1 MVSVKLT
8 KNSQLGSRFIIEGL
22 EGWTE
27 ITRNEATSVPL
38 RRAIIGLSDA
48 NLMFSFDEED
58 RENLMNLSEKLL
70 KIAAKELEKKSLTA
84 QELCD
89 LLLPKPKALPKKKTT
104 KKSSLKTE

>member
-8 KNSQLGSRFIIEGL
+8 ENSQLGGRFVIEGL
-22 EGWTE
+22 EGMRE
-27 ITRNEATSVPL
+27 ITPNDSTPVSL

-48 NLMFSFDEED
+48 NLMFAFDEED
-58 RENLMNLSEKLL
+58 REGLMNLSEKLL
-70 KIAAKELEKKSLTA
+70 RLAALELNKESLTA

>member
-8 KNSQLGSRFIIEGL
+8 ENSQLGGRFVIEGL

-27 ITRNEATSVPL
+27 ITRNEAASVSL
-38 RRAIIGLSDA
+38 RRAIIGLSDS
-48 NLMFSFDEED
+48 NLMFAFEEED
-58 RENLMNLSEKLL
+58 REGLMNLSEKLL
-70 KIAAKELEKKSLTA
+70 RLAALELDKESLTA

-104 KKSSLKTE
+104 KKSSLKAE

>member
-8 KNSQLGSRFIIEGL
+8 EKSQLGSRFLIEGL

-27 ITRNEATSVPL
+27 ITRNDTASVPL
-38 RRAIIGLSDA
+38 RRAIIGLSDS

-58 RENLMNLSEKLL
+58 REGLLALPEKLL
-70 KIAAKELEKKSLTA
+70 KAAAKELKKESLTA

-89 LLLPKPKALPKKKTT
+89 LLLPKPKALPKRKTT
-104 KKSSLKTE
+104 KKSALKAE

>member
-8 KNSQLGSRFIIEGL
+8 ENSQLGSRFVIEGL

-27 ITRNEATSVPL
+27 ITRNEAASISL
-38 RRAIIGLSDA
+38 RRAIIGLSDT
-48 NLMFSFDEED
+48 NLMFAFDEED
-58 RENLMNLSEKLL
+58 REGLMNLSEKLL
-70 KIAAKELEKKSLTA
+70 RLAALELAQESLTA

-89 LLLPKPKALPKKKTT
+89 LLLPKPKALSKKKTP